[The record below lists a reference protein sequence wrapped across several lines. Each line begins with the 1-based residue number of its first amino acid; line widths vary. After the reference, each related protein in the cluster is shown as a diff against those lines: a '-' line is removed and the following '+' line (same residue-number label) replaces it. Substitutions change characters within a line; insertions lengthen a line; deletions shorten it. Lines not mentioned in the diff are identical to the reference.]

1 MGQTAGARVPSPKTL
16 NLLWFVTLSA
26 PMFIGVALWLAV
38 RFAAYRPVAELLPRE
53 TLWQLALGAMA
64 LTLLVARPLRNLIMK
79 PEAVARRSLA
89 GRVAPDGPAA
99 LAAVKTQTSMFAFL
113 GMLDAVAFM
122 IVALSFM
129 HADAA
134 LALLNGVYAL
144 ALAVVAKPDFPQL
157 LQQTEQILRRDH

>member
-16 NLLWFVTLSA
+16 NMLWFATLSA
-26 PMFIGVALWLAV
+26 PIFIGVALWLAV
-38 RFAAYRPVAELLPRE
+38 RFGAFLPVVELLPRE

-64 LTLLVARPLRNLIMK
+64 LTLLMARPLRNLMMK

-99 LAAVKTQTSMFAFL
+99 LAAVKTQTAMFALL
-113 GMLDAVAFM
+113 GMLDAVAFI

-134 LALLNGVYAL
+134 LGLLNGVYTL

-157 LQQTEQILRRDH
+157 LQQTEQVLRRDH

>member
-1 MGQTAGARVPSPKTL
+1 MVKKTGAPAPTPRAL

-38 RFAAYRPVAELLPRE
+38 RFGAFQPVAELLPQE
-53 TLWQLALGAMA
+53 TLWQLSLGAMA

-89 GRVAPDGPAA
+89 GRVAPEGPAA
-99 LAAVKTQTSMFAFL
+99 LAAVKTQTTMFAFL
-113 GMLDAVAFM
+113 GMLDAVAFI

-134 LALLNGVYAL
+134 LGLINGVYTL
-144 ALAVVAKPDFPQL
+144 TLAVVAKPDFPL
-157 LQQTEQILRRDH
+157 LLKETEQILRRGQ

>member
-1 MGQTAGARVPSPKTL
+1 MGQAAGARVPSPKTL

-38 RFAAYRPVAELLPRE
+38 RFGAFLPVAELLPQE
-53 TLWQLALGAMA
+53 TLWQLSLGAMA
-64 LTLLVARPLRNLIMK
+64 LTLLMARPLRNLIMK

-89 GRVAPDGPAA
+89 GRVAPEGPAA

-134 LALLNGVYAL
+134 LGLLNGVYTL
-144 ALAVVAKPDFPQL
+144 VLAVVAKPDFSHL
-157 LQQTEQILRRDH
+157 LQQTEQILRRGQ